1 MRQYQN
7 KHSNQLLFHRRRRHL
22 GQKYV
27 AGVLGLKDRSMLSK
41 YENGHSLPKLV
52 AAIRLEILYHTA
64 IRELFPDLYEQIE
77 IQLNLHPSKR

>member
-1 MRQYQN
+1 MRQNQN

-27 AGVLGLKDRSMLSK
+27 ASVLRLRDRSMVSK

-52 AAIRLEILYHTA
+52 GAIKLEVLYQAT

-77 IQLNLHPSKR
+77 GEINIHRSK